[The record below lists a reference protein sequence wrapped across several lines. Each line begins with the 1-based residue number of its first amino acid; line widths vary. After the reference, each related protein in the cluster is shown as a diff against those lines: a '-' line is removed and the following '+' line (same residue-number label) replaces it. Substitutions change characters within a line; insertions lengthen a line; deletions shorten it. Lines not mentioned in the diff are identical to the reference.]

1 MRRLILP
8 FLLLLLVL
16 ILTSCSTA
24 GQIENQA
31 YVITMGIDR
40 ISTGDIRLTV
50 QVPVISGSHG
60 GGEGGSSEEKYLPV
74 SVRADSYEHAIE
86 RLAWALPKEMNLS
99 QIELIVL
106 SEQVASERSCRELI
120 ERISNTERLFS
131 AASVVVCEGS
141 ASAFIQ
147 ALAPTLGSYL
157 PADIHAAQQHYRSIG
172 LIPDSS
178 LAGLNYL
185 SNSVYSD
192 PTVAYAR
199 RMTSGKSGSE
209 PSQTAA
215 ASQPAKPALS
225 AQTSADAFA
234 ANVQSPMQ
242 ILYTGTAVFID
253 GSLQGVLS
261 GEQAILANLISGS
274 LDSFHFSCGGESLEL
289 TPVGR
294 CHVRVDTSASP
305 ARICLSLRLTVTDQE
320 YIPDDQTM
328 TSALEQALRSVIAA
342 AQRMHAD
349 PFGFAEIA
357 AANFLTLEDWIAYD
371 WRERFQTAEIEIKLH
386 FTHADT

>member
-16 ILTSCSTA
+16 SLTSCSTA

-40 ISTGDIRLTV
+40 TPDGDIRLTV
-50 QVPVISGSHG
+50 QVPVISGSQG

-74 SVRADSYEHAIE
+74 SVHADSYEHAID

-106 SEQVASERSCRELI
+106 SEQLASERSCRELI

-141 ASAFIQ
+141 ANAFIQ

-192 PTVAYAR
+192 PAVAYAR
-199 RMTSGKSGSE
+199 RMPSGESGHTG
-209 PSQTAA
+209 QTA
-215 ASQPAKPALS
+215 QPALS
-225 AQTSADAFA
+225 TQTGADAFA
-234 ANVQSPMQ
+234 ANVQSPMH
-242 ILYTGTAVFID
+242 ILYTGTAVFVD

-261 GEQAILANLISGS
+261 GEQAILANLIAGS
-274 LDSFHFSCGGESLEL
+274 LDSFRFSCGGESLEL

-294 CHVRVDTSASP
+294 CRVHVDTSASP
-305 ARICLSLRLTVTDQE
+305 ARIRLNLRLTVTDQE

-328 TSALEQALRSVIAA
+328 TSALEQSLRSVIAA

-371 WRERFQTAEIEIKLH
+371 WRERFQTAEVEIKLH